1 MSLSIIDRVT
11 RFEKYA
17 FAFVVK
23 SWVAFIVLLASTGC
37 SQDFTVIDH
46 SETRVVI
53 DSFVQ
58 VDQVEKI
65 DVLVALDTSCSMS
78 DNFSNV
84 SSGME
89 LLRSDIESLTL
100 DYKFGYITADSTRLG
115 FVGPYDS
122 SSSPIDMMMAPSLL
136 PQTIYEEGFAS
147 TYTFLSSSSGIEFF
161 RPDSDFLLFL
171 ISDEDEQSSI
181 SAQAFYD
188 WLQALFV
195 DVRHDTVSIT
205 TLNDSESDCGILW
218 DYGWKYEEL
227 AGLYNKS
234 ALDICDEDWSLWL
247 SESSFITSRESSI
260 VLTETDPIVK
270 SIVVYVERAPT
281 WDWEYI
287 EETNTVQLGF
297 VPDYGELVEGGYKVE
312 V

>member
-1 MSLSIIDRVT
+1 MNLSIVE
-11 RFEKYA
+11 RFKRLEIYA
-17 FAFVVK
+17 ASAIKSLIAFMMV
-23 SWVAFIVLLASTGC
+23 SIFTGC
-37 SQDFTVIDH
+37 TQDFAITDQ

-58 VDQVEKI
+58 VNQVEKI

-78 DNFSNV
+78 DNFINV

-89 LLRSDIESLTL
+89 LLRADIESLTL

-115 FVGPYDS
+115 FVGPYDY
-122 SSSPIDMMMAPSLL
+122 SSSPIDMMLAPGLL
-136 PQTIYEEGFAS
+136 PQTMYEEGFAA
-147 TYTFLSSSSGIEFF
+147 TYTFLSTESGAEFS
-161 RPDSDFLLFL
+161 RSDADFLLFL
-171 ISDEDEQSSI
+171 VSDEDEQSSI
-181 SAQAFYD
+181 TAQIFHD

-195 DVRHDTVSIT
+195 DVKHDTVSIT
-205 TLNDSESDCGILW
+205 TLYESESDCGFSW

-247 SESSFITSRESSI
+247 SESSFITRRENSI
-260 VLTETDPIVK
+260 ELTESDPVVQ
-270 SIVVYVERAPT
+270 SIVVYIERVPT

-287 EETNTVQLGF
+287 KETNTVQLGF
-297 VPDYGELVEGGYKVE
+297 TPDYGELVEVGYKVE
-312 V
+312 I